1 MEAACKSNE
10 IVLRLHD
17 TVEDNDDIR
26 FEDLE
31 SIFGLD
37 VRRTF
42 LNVRVWST
50 GPALA
55 LSFVREDAAD
65 SGACHCDIFWMQPR
79 HSGRRNKSLQANSVG
94 W

>member
-42 LNVRVWST
+42 LNVRVWR
-50 GPALA
+50 ALA
-55 LSFVREDAAD
+55 LSFLREDAAD
-65 SGACHCDIFWMQPR
+65 SGACHCDIF
-79 HSGRRNKSLQANSVG
+79 
-94 W
+94 

>member
-1 MEAACKSNE
+1 MDCHTAADVVLTAAMKAACKSNK

-42 LNVRVWST
+42 PHMWST
-50 GPALA
+50 GPAN
-55 LSFVREDAAD
+55 SP
-65 SGACHCDIFWMQPR
+65 CHF
-79 HSGRRNKSLQANSVG
+79 
-94 W
+94 